1 MKHFVGIGF
10 FFGMIFLV
18 SSLLTAEEMRDPL
31 VPLITEDGKRVPTD
45 LSEPAPS
52 APRVDL
58 LSGLTLQ
65 GIVFDPNGN
74 SYAILNGKLVQ
85 EKEDIDGVRV
95 KKIEPNKV
103 TVIVDQKEHGMF
115 LHELTEESEVS
126 P

>member
-45 LSEPAPS
+45 LSEPAPL